1 MKNFKPKL
9 FVTQVKEELQ
19 KVNWPTRQAT
29 VTTSLVVLVVVGM
42 ITVYLGVADALISR
56 IMRMIIG
63 G

>member
-9 FVTQVKEELQ
+9 FFNQVKDELQ

-29 VTTSLVVLVVVGM
+29 VSTSLVVVVVVAM
-42 ITVYLGVADALISR
+42 ITVYLGIADAIISR
-56 IMRMIIG
+56 LMRLIIG